1 MTQFSDT
8 MLESVLYWDTYSV
21 VSFIMG
27 AENVHFVTGFIDE
40 IRVRLTDLKTET
52 ATWTRKEKEEV
63 IEISQLLNA

>member
-1 MTQFSDT
+1 
-8 MLESVLYWDTYSV
+8 
-21 VSFIMG
+21 MG

-52 ATWTRKEKEEV
+52 ATWTRKENEEV